1 MLLHT
6 MKYFKQFLGDV
17 GPGQDA
23 EISVQCDVVT
33 FEWLMAYTKA
43 GKAEDDPVMNLDN
56 CLRIMISSSFLKM
69 QELLARC
76 VVFVADNLVRL
87 AHMAVDL
94 TALEPSLIN
103 KISKVNV
110 LLQPSSDGTTLP

>member
-1 MLLHT
+1 
-6 MKYFKQFLGDV
+6 
-17 GPGQDA
+17 
-23 EISVQCDVVT
+23 
-33 FEWLMAYTKA
+33 
-43 GKAEDDPVMNLDN
+43 
-56 CLRIMISSSFLKM
+56 M

>member
-1 MLLHT
+1 MGIVTIHVFDEQRQSKRDFTCEVQMLLHT

-56 CLRIMISSSFLKM
+56 CLRIMISSSFLKVGA
-69 QELLARC
+69 Q
-76 VVFVADNLVRL
+76 VVLESYVPATCLS
-87 AHMAVDL
+87 AVQHLFKDL
-94 TALEPSLIN
+94 PY
-103 KISKVNV
+103 
-110 LLQPSSDGTTLP
+110 GT